1 MRRTN
6 KNITLAT
13 QNRRAFTL
21 IEALLSLALFA
32 FASVVIS
39 QVCYNCLYSFDISD
53 KNAIEDSI
61 KDQFV
66 DAIMSVTDY
75 ESLDDGVEI
84 EALDGETY
92 TITAE
97 AKPTKIL
104 NLFELSVTAQKGMK
118 ELKTTI
124 FVARPNSWYE
134 QPNERSDMLEDR
146 TDFLEKERRQKG
158 TAMK

>member
-1 MRRTN
+1 MLYAK
-6 KNITLAT
+6 KNLP
-13 QNRRAFTL
+13 QKRKAFTL
-21 IEALLSLALFA
+21 LEAILSLALFA
-32 FASVVIS
+32 FAATAIS

-53 KNAIEDSI
+53 KSAIEDAI

-84 EALDGETY
+84 EALDGEIY

-97 AKPTKIL
+97 AEPTNIL
-104 NLFELSVTAQKGMK
+104 NLFKLTVTAQKGMR

-158 TAMK
+158 AEMK